1 MKKIYILGLSL
12 ISLIVLHLVINVSK
26 NLLNNLDTNE
36 GFDPKCTITNA
47 ASKVGKA
54 NRCQHATLEATRLA
68 SINRESKLKE
78 LENIVAKTKSQ
89 VLKNRKDIFN
99 NIFVTKQMQNVS
111 DDKDED
117 TSAACKNHPEAC

>member
-1 MKKIYILGLSL
+1 MKKIYILALSL

-26 NLLNNLDTNE
+26 NLLYNLDTNE
-36 GFDPKCTITNA
+36 GFNPKCTVTNA

-54 NRCQHATLEATRLA
+54 NRCQNATLEETRLA
-68 SINRESKLKE
+68 SVNRESKLKE

-99 NIFVTKQMQNVS
+99 NIFATKQIQNVV

-117 TSAACKNHPEAC
+117 SSAACKSYPEAC